1 MIALLP
7 LLLATAP
14 VVGDAAPVRRPV
26 NVMATASVTIIRA
39 EPVEA
44 KPQPASAAQTD
55 RQYRQRDSA
64 PMVEFF

>member
-14 VVGDAAPVRRPV
+14 AAADAAPMRRPV
-26 NVMATASVTIIRA
+26 AVMATASVTIVRA
-39 EPVEA
+39 ERVEV
-44 KPQPASAAQTD
+44 KLQPDSRPQTD

-64 PMVEFF
+64 PMVDFY